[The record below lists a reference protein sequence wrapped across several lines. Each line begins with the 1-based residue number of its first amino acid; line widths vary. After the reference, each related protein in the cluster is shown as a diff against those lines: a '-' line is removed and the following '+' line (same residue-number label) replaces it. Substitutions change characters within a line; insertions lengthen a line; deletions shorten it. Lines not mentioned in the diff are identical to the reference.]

1 MILFFH
7 GLNSSNNTNKF
18 ATIDR
23 KKYCE
28 TVDYLEL
35 GYDAVNNLYDE
46 LIDRIKPDVLVGHSL
61 GGYWA
66 LKKSAERNIPCVLL
80 NPSLF
85 PKYDGYTALSEQEL
99 QRAPAVHA
107 YIELG
112 DKVIPA
118 VLINEFLKAR
128 AHVKTHY
135 AGHHRIEYV
144 ENINKIIERH
154 YAYEYIH

>member
-46 LIDRIKPDVLVGHSL
+46 LIDRIKPDVLVGHSFT
-61 GGYWA
+61 
-66 LKKSAERNIPCVLL
+66 IPQV
-80 NPSLF
+80 
-85 PKYDGYTALSEQEL
+85 
-99 QRAPAVHA
+99 
-107 YIELG
+107 
-112 DKVIPA
+112 
-118 VLINEFLKAR
+118 
-128 AHVKTHY
+128 
-135 AGHHRIEYV
+135 
-144 ENINKIIERH
+144 
-154 YAYEYIH
+154 